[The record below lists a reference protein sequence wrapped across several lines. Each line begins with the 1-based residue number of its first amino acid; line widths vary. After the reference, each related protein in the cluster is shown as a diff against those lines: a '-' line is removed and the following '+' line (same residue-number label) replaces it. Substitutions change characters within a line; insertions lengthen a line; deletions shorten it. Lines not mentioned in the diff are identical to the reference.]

1 MAGRGEKTQGVDKPT
16 SAELAKMTRPE
27 MTPFVAASVGRLSN
41 LYPHWLLLHV
51 ETPLGIPSSRLIV
64 LWLLLSEQTLT
75 MGEIAKAIDLT
86 PRGVTRIVDG
96 LESDGLAKRITSEI
110 DRRIKM
116 VELTPKGQKFLA
128 SSLPEALVK
137 FSELFSVLDKT
148 EAIEFVRLIEKLTDQ
163 MKVQIDGSSLAT

>member
-1 MAGRGEKTQGVDKPT
+1 M
-16 SAELAKMTRPE
+16 
-27 MTPFVAASVGRLSN
+27 
-41 LYPHWLLLHV
+41 
-51 ETPLGIPSSRLIV
+51 

>member
-1 MAGRGEKTQGVDKPT
+1 
-16 SAELAKMTRPE
+16 MTRPE